1 MEEMEELTCR
11 EVVEVATDHLERAL
25 PAAAV
30 DRLVRH
36 LTGLAR
42 YQDHGIPDGD
52 QAGRHGNAQAPLAG
66 CAGCRAYLGQLRLAI
81 RLLSLIGGRGPSSGR
96 R

>member
-11 EVVEVATDHLERAL
+11 EVVEVATDHLEGAL

-36 LTGLAR
+36 LTG
-42 YQDHGIPDGD
+42 
-52 QAGRHGNAQAPLAG
+52 
-66 CAGCRAYLGQLRLAI
+66 CAGCRAYLEQLRLAI